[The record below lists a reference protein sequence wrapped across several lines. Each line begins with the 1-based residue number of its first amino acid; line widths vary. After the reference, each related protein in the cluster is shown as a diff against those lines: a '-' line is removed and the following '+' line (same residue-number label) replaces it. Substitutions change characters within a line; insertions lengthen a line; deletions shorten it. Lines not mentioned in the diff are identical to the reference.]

1 MSLRCSCSFACGEP
15 FAPLRELPG
24 SDVQL
29 HVCACW
35 RGSAAI
41 ARGWGCRVAGDE
53 FSKSEGS
60 GVDLRAVAGVR
71 QKGECCGSAVTT
83 TMMSFVRVLLLRFV
97 LCLSAQSL
105 SPCMSGGLCPRHE
118 MYPPPWYCRSASAF
132 VQRSCQC
139 LMLRVSAG
147 PCQTDSGWRARA
159 CLSHVIAGNRAS
171 VVGPDTCFRTV
182 GVEHIQVESLSPP
195 SSWVPG
201 RCRWKWSS
209 GSVGR

>member
-15 FAPLRELPG
+15 FAPLCELPG

-118 MYPPPWYCRSASAF
+118 MYPSM
-132 VQRSCQC
+132 V
-139 LMLRVSAG
+139 
-147 PCQTDSGWRARA
+147 
-159 CLSHVIAGNRAS
+159 LSFCK
-171 VVGPDTCFRTV
+171 CFRTTLLPVSHASCV
-182 GVEHIQVESLSPP
+182 GRPLSDGFRLAC
-195 SSWVPG
+195 SCMLVA
-201 RCRWKWSS
+201 CHRWKSRF
-209 GSVGR
+209 GGGP